1 MQAMRVDHRP
11 LPKLNSLILPWPV
24 NWAALFGAERPLIVE
39 IGFGR
44 GAFLRHLA
52 ALYPNANIVGLEI
65 SNQCLVKAENAIAR
79 EGLHNVRVIHSR
91 AETALHH
98 LFEPETIAQLHV
110 NFPDP
115 WFKRGH
121 SHRRLMQRDT
131 LDAIVSRLA
140 PGGHFFLAT
149 DILAYAQMSAGL
161 LRTAPGL
168 TNQLDA
174 DWADALPNRIV
185 TKYEAKALAEGRRCY
200 YFHYRRNNCPAPI
213 VPVIKDW
220 PMPHCVLTVPLS
232 LEAIAEAFT
241 PFTTTDRRCADMAG
255 EQAAQDLTVSFMAVY
270 RGSGSLLFEIH
281 ASEPTIEQH
290 TALVLTEHRRTPGE
304 YTLQLS
310 SIGHPRPTRGM
321 HLAVETLSRW
331 LTSLHPEASIRSY
344 KIQSAE

>member
-1 MQAMRVDHRP
+1 MNINHRP
-11 LPKLNSLILPWPV
+11 LKKLSSLSLPWPV
-24 NWAALFGAERPLIVE
+24 DWAALFGAERPLIVE

-52 ALYPNANIVGLEI
+52 ALHPEANIVGLEI

-79 EGLHNVRVIHSR
+79 EGLCNVRVIHSR

-98 LFEPETIAQLHV
+98 LFEPATIAQLHI

-121 SHRRLMQRDT
+121 SHRRLLQRDT

-140 PGGHFFLAT
+140 PGGHLFLAT
-149 DILAYAQMSAGL
+149 DILAYAQMSADL
-161 LRTAPGL
+161 LRATPGL
-168 TNQLDA
+168 SNQLTA

-185 TKYEAKALAEGRRCY
+185 TKYEAKARAEGRRCY
-200 YFHYRRNNCPAPI
+200 YFHYRRNDRPAPL

-241 PFTTTDRRCADMAG
+241 PFTTADQMRANASD
-255 EQAAQDLTVSFMAVY
+255 EQTAQDVTVSFMAVY
-270 RGSGSLLFEIH
+270 RGRGSLLFEIH

-290 TALVLTEHRRTPGE
+290 TALVLTEHQRIPRE

-331 LTSLHPEASIRSY
+331 LESLHPEASIRSR
-344 KIQSAE
+344 KIQSAG

>member
-1 MQAMRVDHRP
+1 MTVDHRP

-24 NWAALFGAERPLIVE
+24 KWEALFGAERPLIVE

-44 GAFLRHLA
+44 GAFLRYLA
-52 ALYPNANIVGLEI
+52 SLYPNANIVGLEI
-65 SNQCLVKAENAIAR
+65 SNQCLVKAENAITR
-79 EGLHNVRVIHSR
+79 EGLDNVRVIHSR

-98 LFEPETIAQLHV
+98 LFEPETIAQLHI

-121 SHRRLMQRDT
+121 SHRRLLQRDT

-149 DILAYAQMSAGL
+149 DILAYAQMSASL
-161 LRTAPGL
+161 LRATPGL
-168 TNQLDA
+168 SNQLDA

-185 TKYEAKALAEGRRCY
+185 TKYEAKARIEGRRCY
-200 YFHYRRNNCPAPI
+200 YFHYRRNSYPAPI

-232 LEAIAEAFT
+232 LEAIAEAFN
-241 PFTTTDRRCADMAG
+241 PFTTADPTHASTAG
-255 EQAAQDLTVSFMAVY
+255 GQIQMAQDLTVSFMAVY
-270 RGSGSLLFEIH
+270 RGNGSLLFEIH
-281 ASEPTIEQH
+281 VSEPTIEQH
-290 TALVLTEHRRTPGE
+290 TALILSEHRRTPGE

-310 SIGHPRPTRGM
+310 SIGHPRPTQGM
-321 HLAVETLSRW
+321 HLAVETLCRW
-331 LTSLHPEASIRSY
+331 LTSLHPAASIRSH